1 MLNYKAIYLISCSSD
16 FALIKDIMKNSKD
29 LSEKK
34 ISTLLFSYFVPAFV
48 GVTANTLYN
57 IVGRIFIGQAVGP
70 EALSG
75 LTVVFPIMII
85 IMGFGMLIGIGSG
98 ILTSMELGRG
108 NRGKAELILGNGFTL
123 MLIASAILTAVG
135 FAVKDPLLRSFGATE
150 NTLACAADYLE
161 IILAGTVFGIT
172 GFGMNTSIRS
182 EGNARIAM
190 NSMLISA
197 GLNVALDALFILV
210 LGFGVKGAASAAVIS
225 QGVLTI
231 YVLLHFRGKR
241 AVITLRLRNMLP
253 DLKVSRL
260 IIISGMAPFIMQVAN
275 SFVQGIFNTQLIRH
289 GGDIAVAVMGI
300 VNSVA
305 TLIVMSIVA
314 LNMASQPIIG
324 FNHGAGN
331 IQRVRETLILTVK
344 YSTLIAT
351 AGFLVVE
358 IVPYAIVILF
368 NSDPVLLSTGV
379 PGLRIFLAMLP
390 LAGFQIVTS
399 NYFQSI
405 GRPHIA
411 TAMTLMRQV
420 VLLIPLLF
428 ILPMFFGLNGVWMC
442 APVSDLVNAVFVSL
456 LLKRGLSELSP
467 GIRA

>member
-1 MLNYKAIYLISCSSD
+1 
-16 FALIKDIMKNSKD
+16 MKNSKE

-34 ISTLLFSYFVPAFV
+34 ISSLLFSYFVPAFV

-57 IVGRIFIGQAVGP
+57 IVGRIFIGQAVGH

-108 NRGKAELILGNGFTL
+108 NRGRAELILGNAFTL
-123 MLIASAILTAVG
+123 MLIASAILTAAG
-135 FAVKDPLLRSFGATE
+135 FAVKGPLLHSFGATAE
-150 NTLACAADYLE
+150 TLAYAEDYLN

-197 GLNVALDALFILV
+197 GLNVVLDALFILV
-210 LGFGVKGAASAAVIS
+210 LGFGVKGAAAAAVIS
-225 QGVLTI
+225 QCGLTI
-231 YVLLHFRGKR
+231 YVIKHFRGDR
-241 AVITLRLRNMLP
+241 AVITLRLNNMVP
-253 DLKVSRL
+253 DSAISKL
-260 IIISGMAPFIMQVAN
+260 IVVSGMAPFVMQVAN
-275 SFVQGIFNTQLIRH
+275 SFVQGIFNTQLIHH
-289 GGDIAVAVMGI
+289 GGDIAVAAMGI

-305 TLIVMSIVA
+305 TLVVMSIVA

-331 IQRVRETLILTVK
+331 ISRVRETLILTVK
-344 YSTLIAT
+344 YSTMIA
-351 AGFLVVE
+351 AGAFLFIE
-358 IVPYAIVILF
+358 ILPHYIVILF
-368 NSDPVLLSTGV
+368 NSDPSLLSAGI
-379 PGLRIFLAMLP
+379 PGLRIFLLMLP

-399 NYFQSI
+399 NFFQSI
-405 GRPHIA
+405 GRAHIA
-411 TAMTLMRQV
+411 TVMTLMRQV
-420 VLLIPLLF
+420 IFLIPLLF
-428 ILPMFFGLNGVWMC
+428 ILPRFFGLNGVWMC
-442 APVSDLVNAVFVSL
+442 APVSDLLNAIFVFYL
-456 LLKRGLSELSP
+456 LRKALDELKPE
-467 GIRA
+467 ITA

>member
-1 MLNYKAIYLISCSSD
+1 
-16 FALIKDIMKNSKD
+16 MKNSKE

-34 ISTLLFSYFVPAFV
+34 ISSLLFSYFVPAFV

-108 NRGKAELILGNGFTL
+108 NRGRAELILGNAFTL
-123 MLIASAILTAVG
+123 MLIASAILTAAG
-135 FAVKDPLLRSFGATE
+135 FAVKGPLLRSFGATNE
-150 NTLACAADYLE
+150 TLAYAEDYLN

-197 GLNVALDALFILV
+197 GLNVVLDALFILV
-210 LGFGVKGAASAAVIS
+210 LGLGVKGAATAAVLS
-225 QGVLTI
+225 QCGLTL
-231 YVLLHFRGKR
+231 YVIKHFRGDR
-241 AVITLRLRNMLP
+241 AVITLHLKNMVP
-253 DLKVSRL
+253 DATISKL
-260 IIISGMAPFIMQVAN
+260 IVVSGMAPFVMQVAN

-289 GGDIAVAVMGI
+289 GGDIAVAAMGI

-324 FNHGAGN
+324 FNHGSGN
-331 IQRVRETLILTVK
+331 ISRVRETLILTVK
-344 YSTLIAT
+344 YSTMIAT
-351 AGFLVVE
+351 GAFLFIE
-358 IVPYAIVILF
+358 IFPHAIVILF
-368 NSDPVLLSTGV
+368 NSDPRLLSAGV
-379 PGLRIFLAMLP
+379 PGLRIFLLMLP
-390 LAGFQIVTS
+390 FTGFQIVTS
-399 NYFQSI
+399 NFFQSI
-405 GRPHIA
+405 GRAHIA
-411 TAMTLMRQV
+411 TVMTLMRQIIF
-420 VLLIPLLF
+420 LIPLLF
-428 ILPMFFGLNGVWMC
+428 VFPRFFGLNGVWMC
-442 APVSDLVNAVFVSL
+442 APVSDLLNAVFVFTL
-456 LLKRGLSELSP
+456 LRKALDELKP
-467 GIRA
+467 DTTA